1 MNIVHVVPALTKG
14 GAERVAVE
22 LANHAVGSGHKVT
35 LIAGWSVDIHCSSN
49 LTNCILWRRVK
60 TELTDFVC
68 PCQCTVKMPIVI

>member
-35 LIAGWSVDIHCSSN
+35 LLLGWSVDPLLLRKFLKVEVS
-49 LTNCILWRRVK
+49 
-60 TELTDFVC
+60 
-68 PCQCTVKMPIVI
+68 VIYISKGSTSRLDVTLSW